1 MKARLREL
9 TLASGLP
16 LEQLSP
22 RCLEVTVQAVLGPD
36 PGDGDELFDFSVRVG
51 VDAQDF
57 GSGGYAWAG
66 KTLMMQ
72 AFDPM
77 RVSEAVS
84 ELLAEVEGQDWASV
98 VSQLREHM
106 RWEFDIS

>member
-1 MKARLREL
+1 
-9 TLASGLP
+9 
-16 LEQLSP
+16 
-22 RCLEVTVQAVLGPD
+22 
-36 PGDGDELFDFSVRVG
+36 
-51 VDAQDF
+51 
-57 GSGGYAWAG
+57 
-66 KTLMMQ
+66 MMQ